1 MSDLVRAS
9 RDFRR
14 AAVKFSDALH
24 EFAAGRKPGWQ
35 EMRAR
40 SAPGECPLCGEP
52 LAAWDGTGR
61 KPVTCGGEIC
71 RRAWHRYWRRDQRA
85 LLALERAG
93 KVTTKRRKRTRR
105 ARQSTNDTKPGAGT
119 GPAGND
125 AQEAKP

>member
-24 EFAAGRKPGWQ
+24 EFAAGRKLGWRELQ
-35 EMRAR
+35 AR

-52 LAAWDGTGR
+52 LATWDGTGR
-61 KPVTCGGEIC
+61 KPVTCGDEIC

-93 KVTTKRRKRTRR
+93 KATVRPRKRTLR
-105 ARQSTNDTKPGAGT
+105 ARQSTNGTQTDPGHGST
-119 GPAGND
+119 QND
-125 AQEAKP
+125 AQEAAP